1 MSKISDIDFRRRR
14 FVTSMAAGGAL
25 ALTSPVHA
33 AGLMATPVQTR
44 GPFYPV
50 EIPLD
55 HDSDLVQVTG
65 RPSAA
70 EGDILHLFGRVLD
83 TSGGVISDAKVEIW
97 QCDAQGRYHHPSDFR
112 GPADPNFQGYGR
124 TQSRH
129 DGAWRFRT
137 IEPVSY
143 PGRTPHIHFI
153 VSVPG
158 YPRLTTQMYVRGEAL
173 NSKDGLYQSLG
184 SDRQRDSVTVKLS
197 PAPKIAPG
205 VVAGNFD
212 IVIGGNTSAG

>member
-1 MSKISDIDFRRRR
+1 
-14 FVTSMAAGGAL
+14 
-25 ALTSPVHA
+25 
-33 AGLMATPVQTR
+33 
-44 GPFYPV
+44 V

-55 HDSDLVQVTG
+55 HDSDLVQVSG

-83 TSGGVISDAKVEIW
+83 TSGGAIADAKVEIW
-97 QCDAQGRYHHPSDFR
+97 QCDAQGRYHHPGDFR

-137 IEPVSY
+137 IKPVSY

-158 YPRLTTQMYVRGEAL
+158 YPRLTTQMYVQGEPL
-173 NSKDGLYQSLG
+173 NKEDSLYQSLG
-184 SDRQRDSVTVKLS
+184 SVRRRESVTVKLS

-205 VVAGNFD
+205 VVAGHFD
-212 IVIGGNTSAG
+212 VVIGGNISAG